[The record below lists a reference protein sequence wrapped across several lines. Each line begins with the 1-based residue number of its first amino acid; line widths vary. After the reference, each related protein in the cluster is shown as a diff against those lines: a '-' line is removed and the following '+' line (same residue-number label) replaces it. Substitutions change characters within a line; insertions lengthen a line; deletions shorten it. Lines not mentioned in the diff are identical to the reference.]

1 MAICVAARPAIVAG
15 LSACVP
21 FPEIRSSVLLYN
33 AAMIIVRGKQATEIN
48 AAALAAMIA
57 RSDGVTVDVGAGD
70 GRFAYRYASS
80 HPERFVVAMDPVAE
94 NLRELS
100 AKATRKP
107 ERGGLAN
114 VLYAVASIEHVP
126 AELRG
131 IAGEI
136 FVTLPWGSLMRGII
150 LADDEVLGGIA
161 SLARDGA
168 ALRIVLNARIF
179 DDPVPLD
186 VRDLPDVTP
195 DYVRERLAPA
205 FARHGIAIT
214 ETRFM
219 DADEVAAIDT
229 TWAKRLSHRRPPRSV
244 LIVGTI
250 HEGH

>member
-1 MAICVAARPAIVAG
+1 
-15 LSACVP
+15 
-21 FPEIRSSVLLYN
+21 
-33 AAMIIVRGKQATEIN
+33 MIIVHGKQTAEID
-48 AAALAAMIA
+48 AAAFGATIA
-57 RSDGVTVDVGAGD
+57 PYAGVTIDVGAGD
-70 GRFAYRYASS
+70 GRFAYRYASA
-80 HPERFVVAMDPVAE
+80 HAGRFVVGIDPVAE

-100 AKATRKP
+100 AKAARKP

-131 IAGEI
+131 IADEI

-150 LADDEVLGGIA
+150 LGDDAVLGGLA

-168 ALRIVLNARIF
+168 ALRIVLNTRIF
-179 DDPVPLD
+179 DDPVPID

-195 DYVRERLAPA
+195 DYVRETLAPL
-205 FARHGIAIT
+205 FARHGIAVT

-219 DADEVAAIDT
+219 DADEVAAIET
-229 TWAKRLSHRRPPRSV
+229 TWAKRLSHRRPPRSM
-244 LIVGTI
+244 LIEGTI

>member
-1 MAICVAARPAIVAG
+1 
-15 LSACVP
+15 
-21 FPEIRSSVLLYN
+21 
-33 AAMIIVRGKQATEIN
+33 MIIVRGKKTAEID
-48 AAALAAMIA
+48 AAAFAAMIA
-57 RSDGVTVDVGAGD
+57 RHDSVTIDVGAGD
-70 GRFAYRYASS
+70 GRFAYRHAAA
-80 HPERFVVAMDPVAE
+80 HPERFVVAIDPVAE

-100 AKATRKP
+100 AKAARKP

-126 AELRG
+126 TELRG
-131 IAGEI
+131 VAEEI

-150 LADDEVLGGIA
+150 LADDAALAGLA
-161 SLARDGA
+161 SLAHEGA
-168 ALRIVLNARIF
+168 ALRIVLNTRIF

-195 DYVRERLAPA
+195 DYVRETLAPA
-205 FARHGIAIT
+205 FARHGIAVM

-219 DADEVAAIDT
+219 DADEVAAIET

-244 LIVGTI
+244 LIAGTI